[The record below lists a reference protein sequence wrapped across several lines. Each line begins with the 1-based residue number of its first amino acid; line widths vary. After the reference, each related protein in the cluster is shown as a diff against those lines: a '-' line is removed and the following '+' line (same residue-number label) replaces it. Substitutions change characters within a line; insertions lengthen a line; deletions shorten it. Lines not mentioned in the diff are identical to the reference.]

1 MKEKGCEWTDLITQ
15 VLPHIE
21 ECGFFPVQCPL
32 GCVSEKEETGSKI
45 VEVERRLLEEH
56 QNNQCPMRL
65 INCESCESPI
75 RVCEMEKHIEMCE
88 EYSIP
93 CPNSC
98 WEEDE
103 IRKVKRKELPLHLGE
118 ECPLQICDCPFAEHG
133 CTEKM
138 ERKFLKEHE
147 EDHCPM
153 RLINCE
159 SCDFQMRACVVNEH
173 LSICEEYFILCPNSC
188 IEGEDIRRVKRK
200 HLPSHLEDC
209 PLQEV
214 ECLYAE
220 YGCKEKME
228 RRSVEDH
235 QKDHCLMR
243 PVHCEL
249 CNNEMKAC
257 LMNEH
262 IETCGEYLVLCPNSC
277 AEEVRMLK
285 RKDLPS
291 HLEECPLQ
299 EIECPYAEFGCEEKM
314 ERKLLDQ
321 HVKESIHTHFRLT
334 IVKMKEQSCKIEL
347 LEKENAKKD
356 MKILRLQEDQS
367 REISMLKTELE
378 CLVLRGSLKWK
389 ITGVTAKIQNME
401 ESFSDIFNVGHYRFQ
416 CRIRWDC
423 KGRGFMGCFLH
434 IIRGDWDARLA
445 WPFSYRRWFI
455 LVNQKD
461 NTGNYIKYGEVSGE
475 LLQKFPSSFSQPT
488 ELRNDGFGAPDF
500 ISHDGILEEKYFSND
515 LIILKVFVER
525 LPPKSIIT
533 FC

>member
-45 VEVERRLLEEH
+45 VEIEKRFLEEH

-65 INCESCESPI
+65 SNCESCNSQMI
-75 RVCEMEKHIEMCE
+75 AYEMNEHIEICE

-159 SCDFQMRACVVNEH
+159 SCDFQVRACVVNEH

-188 IEGEDIRRVKRK
+188 KEGEDIRRVKRK
-200 HLPSHLEDC
+200 HLPSHLEEDC

-249 CNNEMKAC
+249 CDNEMKAC

-299 EIECPYAEFGCEEKM
+299 EIECPYAEFGCKKKM
-314 ERKLLDQ
+314 KRKLVDQ
-321 HVKESIHTHFRLT
+321 HEKESIFEHFKLT
-334 IVKMKEQSCKIEL
+334 TVKMKEQSAKINF
-347 LEKENAKKD
+347 LEKKCDEKD
-356 MKILRLQEDQS
+356 IKILQMKKIQDL
-367 REISMLKTELE
+367 EITKLKSFIFT
-378 CLVLRGSLKWK
+378 GSLKWK
-389 ITGVTAKIQNME
+389 VSRIE
-401 ESFSDIFNVGHYRFQ
+401 E
-416 CRIRWDC
+416 RIRNREITYSKPFHVGLYKFQVKIRWHC
-423 KGRGFMGCFLH
+423 ESPSWVGFFLY
-434 IIRGDWDARLA
+434 IMKGDWDDKLT
-445 WPFSYRRWFI
+445 WPFRYGMRFI
-455 LVNQKD
+455 LVNQYD
-461 NTGNYIKYGEVSGE
+461 NGQSYVWSCKISEETSLKYPGCFQKPTGTRNNGYGFFSYNEIQQDVFSRHDTI
-475 LLQKFPSSFSQPT
+475 LL
-488 ELRNDGFGAPDF
+488 D
-500 ISHDGILEEKYFSND
+500 I
-515 LIILKVFVER
+515 FVEQ
-525 LPPKSIIT
+525 I
-533 FC
+533 